1 LPYLRQENQNKMT
14 EEHKYNR
21 FMDEIMK
28 QTDKMCKNSD
38 DHVLAATSMVYCAR
52 IIFEQ
57 FYGKEM
63 AVNLIDSLGGSKV
76 DFEKPTMH

>member
-1 LPYLRQENQNKMT
+1 M
-14 EEHKYNR
+14 
-21 FMDEIMK
+21 IMI
-28 QTDKMCKNSD
+28 
-38 DHVLAATSMVYCAR
+38 LAATSMVYCAR

>member
-1 LPYLRQENQNKMT
+1 MKYDLQ
-14 EEHKYNR
+14 YNR

-28 QTDKMCKNSD
+28 HADKICKNSD
-38 DHVLAATSMVYCAR
+38 DQILAATSMIYCAR